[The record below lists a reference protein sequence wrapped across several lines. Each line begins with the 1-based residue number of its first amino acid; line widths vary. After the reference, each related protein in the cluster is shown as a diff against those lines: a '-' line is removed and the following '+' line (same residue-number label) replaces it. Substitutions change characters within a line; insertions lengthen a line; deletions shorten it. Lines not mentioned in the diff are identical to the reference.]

1 MFFYVFEIIPENEK
15 AFKEYMEA
23 FPNSQKN

>member
-1 MFFYVFEIIPENEK
+1 MFFYAFEIIPENK
-15 AFKEYMEA
+15 KTFKEYMEA